1 MFINHNISAMNS
13 QRHLFQTNKVLDKTL
28 ERLSSGLRINSGADD
43 ASGLAISEKMAAQNA
58 GLSVASQNAQDG
70 QALFKIAEGAMAQV
84 TSMLSRMEELAV
96 RATNG
101 TLTGTDRTAIMD
113 EVKELRD
120 QINQISKSTEYN
132 TLKLLNGSLAVQATI
147 SGSDS
152 ISILSNP
159 GTMNTGSVNFTL
171 NHLASAAVVQGTQIT
186 NVNTLSSGV
195 TSAGVMNINGSDIS
209 VNAGDSIG
217 AIVGKINA
225 VNDQTNVV
233 ATLSAGKDQIILTTG
248 ILDEDAKHITTSN
261 IVNVANSTTP
271 IVGYALQ
278 GDTYSINIAGGNVL
292 ASIGLTATSA
302 TGRNAAGSINGVSM
316 KSVGSSLENVEFGSA
331 TYGLKLD
338 TDTHLAGNGVYIQ
351 NFTDVGDHIV
361 HKSADGD
368 TASIKVNTE
377 NTLKLQIG
385 ANYDQAIFAGLDSIA
400 SNQLGIGG
408 STKYISLA
416 DIELDTV
423 QNANYSLKTIQKAIT
438 DVTEN
443 RSKLGAVMNRL
454 DYTIST
460 LAIQREN
467 MTAAQSRIQ
476 DADIS
481 QEMTTFTKQQ
491 IMLQAGTAMLAQA
504 NARPQSVLSL
514 LG

>member
-1 MFINHNISAMNS
+1 
-13 QRHLFQTNKVLDKTL
+13 
-28 ERLSSGLRINSGADD
+28 
-43 ASGLAISEKMAAQNA
+43 
-58 GLSVASQNAQDG
+58 
-70 QALFKIAEGAMAQV
+70 
-84 TSMLSRMEELAV
+84 
-96 RATNG
+96 
-101 TLTGTDRTAIMD
+101 
-113 EVKELRD
+113 
-120 QINQISKSTEYN
+120 
-132 TLKLLNGSLAVQATI
+132 
-147 SGSDS
+147 
-152 ISILSNP
+152 
-159 GTMNTGSVNFTL
+159 
-171 NHLASAAVVQGTQIT
+171 LASAAVVQGTQIT

-209 VNAGDSIG
+209 INAGDSIG

-233 ATLSAGKDQIILTTG
+233 ATLTSGKDQIILTTG
-248 ILDEDAKHITTSN
+248 ILDADAKHITTSN

-278 GDTYSINIAGGNVL
+278 GEQYSINIAGGSIL
-292 ASIGLTATSA
+292 ASVGLTAVSV
-302 TGRNAAGSINGVSM
+302 TGSNAVGSINGVSM
-316 KSVGSSLENVEFGSA
+316 KSTGTVLENVEFGSK

-338 TDTHLAGNGVYIQ
+338 TDNHLAGNGVYIQ
-351 NFTDVGDHIV
+351 DYTDQGDHIV
-361 HKSADGD
+361 HKSAIND
-368 TASIKVNTE
+368 TAKIKVNTE

-385 ANYDQAIFAGLDSIA
+385 ANYDQGLFAGLNSIA

-408 STKYISLA
+408 SSKYISLA
-416 DIELDTV
+416 DIELDSV
-423 QNANYSLKTIQKAIT
+423 QNANFSLKTIQKAIQ
-438 DVTEN
+438 DVTED

-467 MTAAQSRIQ
+467 MTAAQSRIE

-481 QEMTTFTKQQ
+481 LEMTTFTKQQ

-504 NARPQSVLSL
+504 NARPQTVLSL